1 MSQAYFKKHS
11 SLWHNRLD
19 DAWDFTQFI
28 NKMGGTSSA
37 NDNDSDNDND
47 KKLIVPLQSVFL
59 K

>member
-19 DAWDFTQFI
+19 DAWEFTQFI

-37 NDNDSDNDND
+37 NDNDDNN